1 MRNKKRKS
9 SSRRGKPNDKHAGKH
24 PGRQYEQGKNANT
37 LRIIAGQWRGRKLSF
52 ATAPGLRPTPDR
64 VREMLFNWLQGR
76 LLDARGLDLFAGS
89 GALGFEAVSRGLAH
103 VTLVESHRMA
113 AEQLQSNIGLLKT
126 DQVECIHMDAFQFLE
141 QQTRAFDI
149 IFLDPPFGKNYLP
162 TLIKTIHTQNLLAE
176 NGLLYI
182 EHGVDESLDVF
193 LASEANSPFNTM
205 TLIKE
210 KATGQVASKLF
221 IKDTCT
227 PTTRT

>member
-1 MRNKKRKS
+1 MRNKKRRPSPHSGSHNK
-9 SSRRGKPNDKHAGKH
+9 
-24 PGRQYEQGKNANT
+24 QGSHGEKTNT

-52 ATAPGLRPTPDR
+52 ASAPGLRPTPDR
-64 VREMLFNWLQGR
+64 VREMLFNWLQGK

-89 GALGFEAVSRGLAH
+89 GALGFEAVSRGLSH

-113 AEQLQSNIGLLKT
+113 AEQLQSNIARLKT
-126 DQVECIHMDAFQFLE
+126 DQVTCIHTDAFQFLE
-141 QQTRAFDI
+141 QQTQAFDI

-182 EHGVDESLDVF
+182 EHGVDESLNVF

-210 KATGQVASKLF
+210 KTTGQVVSKLL
-221 IKDTCT
+221 IKDTDTSTT
-227 PTTRT
+227 PTTPTIPT